1 MAEDA
6 CACACACVHVCVRV
20 RVRVRV
26 RVGAAACLLSWP
38 RAPAQPSGDEGDA
51 VPESKRAADAF
62 AEKLG
67 RGVPLC

>member
-1 MAEDA
+1 M
-6 CACACACVHVCVRV
+6 RV